1 MRAIPKVAG
10 LVVASLAIS
19 LSQLPVA
26 AGALASLT
34 LVVTPTSTETAYGS
48 NPSGAAVDVSFVS
61 TEADGEH
68 LKLSANIVS
77 VPAGQNVQATIAQVT
92 STNATLE
99 MFDSTSHIKAVNA
112 GLVNAKFTVS
122 IKSATSSPLAAG
134 TYTMLVYAGSTS
146 GSQQQSVTFVIAPP
160 PTPTLSL
167 GLSRIWMTPGS
178 TTANESNNTSS
189 ISAPAN
195 SDFKTQVANL
205 TVDLR
210 DSNNSQVNN
219 IPITVTVTGPGIVG
233 IGLNSSSNVSLGR
246 AVIGQPGQYAISV
259 FPDGLFGTS
268 TITIIQNGQV
278 IGTRNISFT
287 QAAPPPASIVISNVS
302 IDKLAVSAGESV
314 KVQFN
319 TTTTSLPV
327 GQIPVG
333 SLDVYGSEDC
343 EGDNCSVP
351 GGIVLVSG
359 DSSNGTW
366 SGSFQFSKQ
375 AISGSYSLLIYFP
388 KFKGTPGFFYTHP
401 QKIVVKGVDP
411 APPAPPASASMSI
424 SSFGKTNLTIGES
437 LIVKI
442 GVKTSNFPV
451 GVPMQA
457 TIFTPNDCEDESCSS
472 SGVGKLV
479 WGTLENGTW
488 EISVP
493 IHSQM
498 LSGKYSMNYGFFKL
512 KGTPGV
518 IGTISDFLVVQGIA
532 APPVPLPATIKIS
545 NIKPSSTSINVGSGL
560 AVQFD
565 LASTNLNDNEIV
577 QIYLTDDSSGNCDE
591 GCGVGTAKLIKGSI
605 ANGSWIAQFTIPNTV
620 PTGNYNLVVSVPKR
634 KGTSG
639 AYVFYPQPI
648 YVTGAPKFT
657 PVYVFSSIKTSTNA
671 LRVGQTVTGY
681 FYLKTNDDKVSTPA
695 CIIDGIA
702 GWTDAI
708 LVSGAAMAGSWE
720 CKLTIP
726 SGAITGKYKLT
737 VAVVGYA
744 NGNKNEERADLG
756 SLAVSGT
763 TLVQSAT
770 SQQCQNYLNTF
781 SSNWSSIN
789 SSYND
794 LKLSLTDPKYSQVYF
809 IGKYRNWSELYEQKL
824 NIQNNLLTES
834 ERMVALSSSN
844 EVISCDFYD
853 FSKGLSSKYAS
864 VFSQLVTSVE
874 VLKAELG
881 VWRYKMQTSIPDPVK
896 YFNPQIE
903 TGAIEIQKVSET
915 TLGKVVIN
923 FAYQSSVGVAKIVCS
938 SNYGICTVF
947 QNGASSSGDSYY
959 GIAEITKIPPGAFL
973 NFTLSQLGST
983 GNQVA
988 SFQQT
993 YTSLRA
999 GLQPSLGPITSIGG
1013 GCTFKILN
1021 YDPAFTW
1028 FAKSE
1033 MKVAR
1038 DGTATIYSKE
1048 LQATDEYISTSRVGY
1063 QTVNA
1068 INTLFK
1074 CVPLNPTSD
1083 TTGTNTS
1090 TGNTTPAA
1098 PVVTIEDDGSEELP
1112 TGTVKVKK
1120 EAGGKYLLAISS
1132 NLLEEKVTLTASR
1145 KGRATIRFSA
1155 TTNEDGAVQIRTGR
1169 NLSGY
1174 SVKLFFD
1181 GESLKTV
1188 KVA

>member
-26 AGALASLT
+26 AGALTGLT
-34 LVVTPTSTETAYGS
+34 LAVTPASTETTYGS
-48 NPSGAAVDVSFVS
+48 NPSNVAVDVSFVS

-68 LKLSANIVS
+68 LKLSANIRS
-77 VPAGQNVQATIAQVT
+77 VPAGQNAQATIAQVT

-99 MFDSTSHIKAVNA
+99 MFDSTSHIKAVSA
-112 GLVNAKFTVS
+112 GLVSAKFTVS

-134 TYTMLVYAGSTS
+134 TYSMLVFAGSTS

-219 IPITVTVTGPGIVG
+219 LPITVTVTGPGIVG
-233 IGLNSSSNVSLGR
+233 IGLNASSNLSLGR

-287 QAAPPPASIVISNVS
+287 QAAPPPASISISNVS
-302 IDKLAVSAGESV
+302 IDKLAVGAGESV

-319 TTTTSLPV
+319 TTTTSLPI
-327 GQIPVG
+327 GQIPVA
-333 SLDVYGSEDC
+333 SMSHGSEDC
-343 EGDNCSVP
+343 EDYNCSVP

-424 SSFGKTNLTIGES
+424 SSFGKTSLTIGES

-451 GVPMQA
+451 GVPIQA

-472 SGVGKLV
+472 SGVGKLIS
-479 WGTLENGTW
+479 GTLENGTW

-518 IGTISDFLVVQGIA
+518 IGTISDFLVIQGLA
-532 APPVPLPATIKIS
+532 VPPVPLPATIKFS

-565 LASTNLNDNEIV
+565 LASTNLADNEIIQV
-577 QIYLTDDSSGNCDE
+577 YLTDDSSGNCDE

-605 ANGSWIAQFTIPNTV
+605 ANGSWVAQFTIPNTV
-620 PTGNYNLVVSVPKR
+620 PTGNYNLVVFVPKR
-634 KGTSG
+634 KGISG
-639 AYVFYPQPI
+639 AYVVYPQQI

-657 PVYVFSSIKTSTNA
+657 PVYVFSSLKTSSSSV
-671 LRVGQTVTGY
+671 RVGQSVTGY

-708 LVSGAAMAGSWE
+708 LVGGVPMAGSWE

-726 SGAITGKYKLT
+726 TDAITGKYKLT

-763 TLVQSAT
+763 TLVQTAT

-794 LKLSLTDPKYSQVYF
+794 LKLSLSDPKYSQMYF
-809 IGKYRNWSELYEQKL
+809 IGKFRNWSELYSEKL
-824 NIQNNLLTES
+824 NTLNKLLIES
-834 ERMVALSSSN
+834 QRMFALSSSN

-853 FSKGLSSKYAS
+853 SSKGLSSKYAS

-874 VLKAELG
+874 FLNAELS

-915 TLGKVVIN
+915 TLGKVTIN
-923 FAYQSSVGVAKIVCS
+923 FAYQSSVGVAKILCTTS
-938 SNYGICTVF
+938 SGICTVL

-983 GNQVA
+983 GNQIA

-1033 MKVAR
+1033 LKVSR
-1038 DGTATIYSKE
+1038 DGTATINSKG
-1048 LQATDEYISTSRVGY
+1048 LQETDEYISTSRVGY

-1074 CVPLNPTSD
+1074 CMPMNSTSD

-1090 TGNTTPAA
+1090 TGNTTPTA
-1098 PVVTIEDDGSEELP
+1098 PVVTIEDEGSEELP
-1112 TGTVKVKK
+1112 TGTLKVKK
-1120 EAGGKYLLAISS
+1120 EASGRYLLAVSS
-1132 NLLEEKVTLTASR
+1132 NLSEEKVTLTASR
-1145 KGRATIRFSA
+1145 KGKATIRFSA
-1155 TTNEDGAVQIRTGR
+1155 TTNEDGAVQIRTSR

-1174 SVKLFFD
+1174 SLKLIFD

-1188 KVA
+1188 KIA

>member
-1 MRAIPKVAG
+1 MRVIPKVAG

-26 AGALASLT
+26 AGALTGLT
-34 LVVTPTSTETAYGS
+34 LAVTPASTETTYGS
-48 NPSGAAVDVSFVS
+48 NPSNVAVDVSFVS
-61 TEADGEH
+61 TEAGGEH
-68 LKLSANIVS
+68 LKLSANIRS
-77 VPAGQNVQATIAQVT
+77 VPAGQNAQATIAQVT

-99 MFDSTSHIKAVNA
+99 MFDSTSHIKAVSA
-112 GLVNAKFTVS
+112 GLVSAKFTVS

-134 TYTMLVYAGSTS
+134 TYSMLVFAGSTS

-178 TTANESNNTSS
+178 TTASESNNTSS

-219 IPITVTVTGPGIVG
+219 LPITVTVTGPGIVG
-233 IGLNSSSNVSLGR
+233 IGLNASSNLSLGR

-287 QAAPPPASIVISNVS
+287 QAAPPPASISISNVS
-302 IDKLAVSAGESV
+302 IDKLAVGAGESV

-319 TTTTSLPV
+319 TTTTSLPI
-327 GQIPVG
+327 GQIPVA
-333 SLDVYGSEDC
+333 SMSHGSEDC
-343 EGDNCSVP
+343 EDYNCSVP

-366 SGSFQFSKQ
+366 SGSFQYSKQ

-424 SSFGKTNLTIGES
+424 SSFGKTSLTIGES

-451 GVPMQA
+451 GVPIQA

-472 SGVGKLV
+472 SGVGKLIS
-479 WGTLENGTW
+479 GTLENGTW

-518 IGTISDFLVVQGIA
+518 IGTISDFLVIQGLA
-532 APPVPLPATIKIS
+532 VPPVPLPATIKFS

-565 LASTNLNDNEIV
+565 LASTNLADNEIIQV
-577 QIYLTDDSSGNCDE
+577 YLTDDSSGNCDE

-605 ANGSWIAQFTIPNTV
+605 ANGSWVAQFTIPNTV
-620 PTGNYNLVVSVPKR
+620 PTGNYNLVVFVPKR
-634 KGTSG
+634 KGISG
-639 AYVFYPQPI
+639 AYVVYPQQI

-671 LRVGQTVTGY
+671 VRVGQAVTSY

-695 CIIDGIA
+695 CIIDGVI
-702 GWTDAI
+702 GWTPAKLIEGTAMSGYWFCSIAI
-708 LVSGAAMAGSWE
+708 PSKAVSGN
-720 CKLTIP
+720 
-726 SGAITGKYKLT
+726 YKLQ

-744 NGNKNEERADLG
+744 NGNKNEQWADLG
-756 SLAVSGT
+756 SLEVSGT
-763 TLVQSAT
+763 TLVQTAT
-770 SQQCQNYLNTF
+770 SQQCQNYLNTL

-794 LKLSLTDPKYSQVYF
+794 LTLSLTDPKYSQIYF
-809 IGKYRNWSELYEQKL
+809 IGKYRNWSEMYSQKL
-824 NIQNNLLTES
+824 SIQNNLLIES

-853 FSKGLSSKYAS
+853 SSNGLSSKYVSA
-864 VFSQLVTSVE
+864 FSQLISSVKG
-874 VLKAELG
+874 LNSELT
-881 VWRYKMQTSIPDPVK
+881 VWYKKMLTSIPDPVK

-903 TGAIEIQKVSET
+903 TGSIEIQKVSEA
-915 TLGKVVIN
+915 TLGKVTIN

-947 QNGASSSGDSYY
+947 QNGESSSGDSYY
-959 GIAEITKIPPGAFL
+959 GIAEITKIPPGVFL

-983 GNQVA
+983 GNQIA

-1033 MKVAR
+1033 LKVAR
-1038 DGTATIYSKE
+1038 DGTATIYLKE

-1074 CVPLNPTSD
+1074 CVPTNSTSD

-1098 PVVTIEDDGSEELP
+1098 PVVTIDDEGSEELP
-1112 TGTVKVKK
+1112 TGTLKVKK
-1120 EAGGKYLLAISS
+1120 EASGRYLLAVSS
-1132 NLLEEKVTLTASR
+1132 NLSEEKVTLTASR
-1145 KGRATIRFSA
+1145 KGKATIRFSA
-1155 TTNEDGAVQIRTGR
+1155 TTNEDGAVQIRTSR

-1174 SVKLFFD
+1174 SLKLIFD

-1188 KVA
+1188 KIA

>member
-1 MRAIPKVAG
+1 MRAIPKVTG
-10 LVVASLAIS
+10 LIVASLAIS

-26 AGALASLT
+26 AGALAGLT
-34 LVVTPTSTETAYGS
+34 LAVTPTSTQSTYGS

-92 STNATLE
+92 STNANLE

-112 GLVNAKFTVS
+112 GLVSAKFTVF
-122 IKSATSSPLAAG
+122 IKSVTSSPLAAG
-134 TYTMLVYAGSTS
+134 TYSMLVYAGSTS

-160 PTPTLSL
+160 PTPTLSP

-178 TTANESNNTSS
+178 TPASESNNSS
-189 ISAPAN
+189 ALSGSATADLTNP
-195 SDFKTQVANL
+195 VANI

-210 DSNNSQVNN
+210 DTTNTPMTNL
-219 IPITVTVTGPGIVG
+219 PITAFVQGPGAIG
-233 IGLNSSSNVSLGR
+233 IGSAPPARSAIGR
-246 AVIGQPGQYAISV
+246 AVIGQPNQYSISL
-259 FPDGLFGTS
+259 FGDGLFGTS
-268 TITIIQNGQV
+268 TISIVQNGV
-278 IGTRNISFT
+278 PIGTRTFTFT
-287 QAAPPPASIVISNVS
+287 QSASLPQSVSISNVTV
-302 IDKLAVSAGESV
+302 DRANVSAGGTV
-314 KVQFN
+314 VVQFAS
-319 TTTTSLPV
+319 TTTSLPT
-327 GQIPVG
+327 GQLAYVDLNYADDC
-333 SLDVYGSEDC
+333 LDESC
-343 EGDNCSVP
+343 NSSFAAT
-351 GGIVLVSG
+351 LQSG
-359 DSSNGTW
+359 DSSNGKWT
-366 SGSFQFSKQ
+366 
-375 AISGSYSLLIYFP
+375 ASLGVPSTALTGNYAVSIYFP
-388 KFKGTPGFFYTHP
+388 K
-401 QKIVVKGVDP
+401 
-411 APPAPPASASMSI
+411 
-424 SSFGKTNLTIGES
+424 
-437 LIVKI
+437 
-442 GVKTSNFPV
+442 
-451 GVPMQA
+451 
-457 TIFTPNDCEDESCSS
+457 
-472 SGVGKLV
+472 
-479 WGTLENGTW
+479 
-488 EISVP
+488 
-493 IHSQM
+493 
-498 LSGKYSMNYGFFKL
+498 L
-512 KGTPGV
+512 KGMTGFYYRYPLMIAVAGVTPK
-518 IGTISDFLVVQGIA
+518 
-532 APPVPLPATIKIS
+532 PVPPPATIKFS
-545 NIKPSSTSINVGSGL
+545 SIKPSSTSMKVGNL
-560 AVQFD
+560 LEVQFD
-565 LASTNLNDNEIV
+565 LVSTNLENSEVV
-577 QIYLTDDSSGNCDE
+577 QVYLTDDSIGNCDD
-591 GCGVGTAKLIKGSI
+591 GCGDGTAKLTKGSI
-605 ANGSWIAQFTIPNTV
+605 TNGSWIAQFTIPNTV
-620 PTGNYNLVVSVPKR
+620 PTGNYSLVVAIPKR
-634 KGTSG
+634 KGVSG
-639 AYVFYPQPI
+639 AFAVYSQPI
-648 YVTGAPKFT
+648 YITGAPRFT
-657 PVYVFSSIKTSTNA
+657 PIYVFSSIKTSTNA
-671 LRVGQTVTGY
+671 VRVGQVVTSY

-695 CIIDGIA
+695 CIIDGVI
-702 GWTDAI
+702 GWTPAKLI
-708 LVSGAAMAGSWE
+708 EGTAMSGSWF
-720 CKLTIP
+720 CSITIP
-726 SGAITGKYKLT
+726 SNAVSGNYKFQ

-744 NGNKNEERADLG
+744 NGDKNEQWADLG

-770 SQQCQNYLNTF
+770 FQQCQNYLNTF

-794 LKLSLTDPKYSQVYF
+794 LKLSLTDPKYSQIYF
-809 IGKYRNWSELYEQKL
+809 IGKYRNWSEMYSQKL
-824 NIQNNLLTES
+824 NIQNNLLIES

-853 FSKGLSSKYAS
+853 FSNGLSSKYAS
-864 VFSQLVTSVE
+864 AFSQLISSVKGLNSE
-874 VLKAELG
+874 IT
-881 VWRYKMQTSIPDPVK
+881 VWYKKMQTSIPDPVK

-959 GIAEITKIPPGAFL
+959 GIAEITKIQPGAFL

-1098 PVVTIEDDGSEELP
+1098 PVVTIEDDGSEVLP
-1112 TGTVKVKK
+1112 TGTLKVKK
-1120 EAGGKYLLAISS
+1120 ESSGRYLLAVSS
-1132 NLLEEKVTLTASR
+1132 NLVEEKVTLTASR
-1145 KGRATIRFSA
+1145 KGKATIRFSA
-1155 TTNEDGAVQIRTGR
+1155 TTNEDGAVQIRTSR

-1174 SVKLFFD
+1174 SLQLIFD

>member
-10 LVVASLAIS
+10 LIVASLAIS

-26 AGALASLT
+26 AGALAGLT
-34 LVVTPTSTETAYGS
+34 LVVTPTSTQSTYGS

-122 IKSATSSPLAAG
+122 IKSATSSPLTAG
-134 TYTMLVYAGSTS
+134 TYSMLVYAGSTS

-178 TTANESNNTSS
+178 TTASESNNTSS
-189 ISAPAN
+189 ISVPAN

-210 DSNNSQVNN
+210 DSNNSQVDYL
-219 IPITVTVTGPGIVG
+219 PITVTVTGPGIVG
-233 IGLNSSSNVSLGR
+233 IGLNSSSNVILGR

-268 TITIIQNGQV
+268 TITIIQNGQI

-287 QAAPPPASIVISNVS
+287 QAAPPPASIGISNVTV
-302 IDKLAVSAGESV
+302 DKLAVSAGESV

-327 GQIPVG
+327 GQIPVV
-333 SLDVYGSEDC
+333 SIFSSEDC
-343 EGDNCSVP
+343 DDDNCYAT
-351 GGIVLVSG
+351 GGIGLVSG

-366 SGSFQFSKQ
+366 SGSFQFSKL
-375 AISGSYSLLIYFP
+375 AVSGNYSIQIYFP

-437 LIVKI
+437 LIVKV

-451 GVPMQA
+451 GVPIQA

-472 SGVGKLV
+472 SGVGKLIS
-479 WGTLENGTW
+479 GTLENGTW

-518 IGTISDFLVVQGIA
+518 IGTISDFLVIQGRA
-532 APPVPLPATIKIS
+532 ALPVPLPATINIS
-545 NIKPSSTSINVGSGL
+545 SIKPSITSIKVGNL
-560 AVQFD
+560 LQVQFD
-565 LASTNLNDNEIV
+565 LVSTNVENNEVV
-577 QIYLTDDSSGNCDE
+577 QVYLTDDSSGNCDE

-605 ANGSWIAQFTIPNTV
+605 ANGSWIAQFAIPNTV
-620 PTGNYNLVVSVPKR
+620 PTGNYSLVVAIPKR
-634 KGTSG
+634 KGVSG
-639 AYVFYPQPI
+639 AFAVYSQSI
-648 YVTGAPKFT
+648 YVTGAPRFT
-657 PVYVFSSIKTSTNA
+657 PIYVFSSIKTSTNA
-671 LRVGQTVTGY
+671 VRVGQAVTSY

-695 CIIDGIA
+695 CIIDGVI
-702 GWTDAI
+702 GWTPAKLIEGTAMSGYWFCSIAI
-708 LVSGAAMAGSWE
+708 PSNAVSGN
-720 CKLTIP
+720 
-726 SGAITGKYKLT
+726 YKLQ

-744 NGNKNEERADLG
+744 NGDKNEQWADLG

-794 LKLSLTDPKYSQVYF
+794 LKLSLTDPKYSQIYF
-809 IGKYRNWSELYEQKL
+809 IGKYRSWSEMYSQKL
-824 NIQNNLLTES
+824 NIQNNLLIES

-853 FSKGLSSKYAS
+853 FSNGLSSKYAS
-864 VFSQLVTSVE
+864 AFSQLISSVKGLNSE
-874 VLKAELG
+874 IT
-881 VWRYKMQTSIPDPVK
+881 VWYKKMQTSIPDPVK

-923 FAYQSSVGVAKIVCS
+923 FAYQSSVGVAKIICS

-959 GIAEITKIPPGAFL
+959 GIAEITKIQPGAFL

>member
-10 LVVASLAIS
+10 LIVASLTIS

-26 AGALASLT
+26 AGALAGLT
-34 LVVTPTSTETAYGS
+34 LVVTPTSTQSTYGS
-48 NPSGAAVDVSFVS
+48 NPSGAAVDVSFAS

-178 TTANESNNTSS
+178 TTASESNNTSS
-189 ISAPAN
+189 ISVPAN

-210 DSNNSQVNN
+210 DSNNSQVNYL
-219 IPITVTVTGPGIVG
+219 PITVTVTGPGIVG
-233 IGLNSSSNVSLGR
+233 IGLNSSSNVILGR

-268 TITIIQNGQV
+268 TITIIQNGQI

-287 QAAPPPASIVISNVS
+287 QAAPPPASIGISNVS
-302 IDKLAVSAGESV
+302 VDKLAVSAGESV

-327 GQIPVG
+327 GQIPVV
-333 SLDVYGSEDC
+333 SIFSSEDC
-343 EGDNCSVP
+343 DDDNCYAT
-351 GGIVLVSG
+351 GGIGLVSG

-366 SGSFQFSKQ
+366 AGSFQFSKLTV
-375 AISGSYSLLIYFP
+375 SGNYSIQIYFP

-451 GVPMQA
+451 GVPIQA

-472 SGVGKLV
+472 SGVGKLIS
-479 WGTLENGTW
+479 GTLENGTW

-518 IGTISDFLVVQGIA
+518 IGTISDFLVIQGRA
-532 APPVPLPATIKIS
+532 ALPVPLPATINIS
-545 NIKPSSTSINVGSGL
+545 NIKPSSTSIKVGNL
-560 AVQFD
+560 LQVQFD
-565 LASTNLNDNEIV
+565 LVSTNVENNEVV
-577 QIYLTDDSSGNCDE
+577 QVYLTDDSSGNCDE

-605 ANGSWIAQFTIPNTV
+605 ANGSWIAQFAIPNTV
-620 PTGNYNLVVSVPKR
+620 PTGNYSLVVAIPKR
-634 KGTSG
+634 KGVSG
-639 AYVFYPQPI
+639 AFAVYSQPI
-648 YVTGAPKFT
+648 YVTGAPRFT
-657 PVYVFSSIKTSTNA
+657 PIYVFSSIKTSTNA
-671 LRVGQTVTGY
+671 VRVGQAVTSY

-695 CIIDGIA
+695 CIIDGVI
-702 GWTDAI
+702 GWTPAKLIEGTAMSGYWFCSIAI
-708 LVSGAAMAGSWE
+708 PSNAVSGN
-720 CKLTIP
+720 
-726 SGAITGKYKLT
+726 YKLQ

-744 NGNKNEERADLG
+744 NGDKNEQWADLG

-794 LKLSLTDPKYSQVYF
+794 LKLSLTDPKYSQIYF
-809 IGKYRNWSELYEQKL
+809 IGKYRNWSEMYSQKL
-824 NIQNNLLTES
+824 NIQNNLLIES

-853 FSKGLSSKYAS
+853 FSNGLSSKYAS
-864 VFSQLVTSVE
+864 AFSQLITSVKGLNSE
-874 VLKAELG
+874 IT
-881 VWRYKMQTSIPDPVK
+881 VWYKKMQTSIPDPVK

-959 GIAEITKIPPGAFL
+959 GIAEITKIQPGAFL

-1048 LQATDEYISTSRVGY
+1048 LQATDEYISTSRIGY

-1083 TTGTNTS
+1083 MTGTNTS

-1174 SVKLFFD
+1174 SLKLFFD

>member
-10 LVVASLAIS
+10 FIVASLAIS

-26 AGALASLT
+26 TGALAGLT

-48 NPSGAAVDVSFVS
+48 NPSGVAVDVSFVS

-77 VPAGQNVQATIAQVT
+77 VPAGQNVKATIAQVT

-99 MFDSTSHIKAVNA
+99 MFDSTSHIKAVTA

-122 IKSATSSPLAAG
+122 IKSATSAPLAAG
-134 TYTMLVYAGSTS
+134 TYSMLVYAGSTS

-178 TTANESNNTSS
+178 TTASESNNTSS
-189 ISAPAN
+189 ISVPAN

-210 DSNNSQVNN
+210 DSNNSQVNYL
-219 IPITVTVTGPGIVG
+219 PIAVTVTGPGIVG

-246 AVIGQPGQYAISV
+246 AVLGQPGHYAISV

-287 QAAPPPASIVISNVS
+287 QAAPPPASISISNVS
-302 IDKLAVSAGESV
+302 IDKLAVSAGDSV

-319 TTTTSLPV
+319 STTTSIPT
-327 GQIPVG
+327 GQIAYA
-333 SLDVYGSEDC
+333 SLNFGEDC
-343 EGDNCSVP
+343 LDGSCNVSAP
-351 GGIVLVSG
+351 AMLQSG
-359 DSSNGTW
+359 DSSNGKWTA
-366 SGSFQFSKQ
+366 SLSVPSTALTGNY
-375 AISGSYSLLIYFP
+375 AISIYFP
-388 KFKGTPGFFYTHP
+388 KLKGVTGFYYRHSQIIT
-401 QKIVVKGVDP
+401 VAGVDP

-451 GVPMQA
+451 GVPIQA

-565 LASTNLNDNEIV
+565 LASTNLADNEIV
-577 QIYLTDDSSGNCDE
+577 QVYLTDDSNGNCDE
-591 GCGVGTAKLIKGSI
+591 GCGVGTAKLITGSI
-605 ANGSWIAQFTIPNTV
+605 ANGSWSAQFTIPNTV

-634 KGTSG
+634 KGISG
-639 AYVFYPQPI
+639 AYVVYSQPI

-657 PVYVFSSIKTSTNA
+657 PVYIFSSIKISTNA
-671 LRVGQTVTGY
+671 VRVGQTVTGY

-695 CIIDGIA
+695 CIIDGVI
-702 GWTDAI
+702 GWTPAKLI
-708 LVSGAAMAGSWE
+708 EGTAMSGFWFCSIA
-720 CKLTIP
+720 IP
-726 SGAITGKYKLT
+726 SNAISGKYKLQ

-744 NGNKNEERADLG
+744 NGDKNEQWADLG

-763 TLVQSAT
+763 TLVQTAT
-770 SQQCQNYLNTF
+770 SQQCQNYFSTF

-789 SSYND
+789 SNYNE
-794 LKLSLTDPKYSQVYF
+794 LKLSLSDPKYSQIYF

-824 NIQNNLLTES
+824 NTQNNLLTES

-853 FSKGLSSKYAS
+853 SSNGLSSKYVSA
-864 VFSQLVTSVE
+864 FSQLITSVK
-874 VLKAELG
+874 VLNSELT
-881 VWRYKMQTSIPDPVK
+881 VWYKKMQTSIPDPVK

-923 FAYQSSVGVAKIVCS
+923 FAYQSSVGVAKIICS

-959 GIAEITKIPPGAFL
+959 GIAEITKIQPGAFL

-1038 DGTATIYSKE
+1038 DGTATINSKG
-1048 LQATDEYISTSRVGY
+1048 LQVTDEYISTSRVGY

-1074 CVPLNPTSD
+1074 CVPLNPTSN
-1083 TTGTNTS
+1083 TTDTNTS
-1090 TGNTTPAA
+1090 TGNTTPVA
-1098 PVVTIEDDGSEELP
+1098 PVITIEDDGSEELP

>member
-10 LVVASLAIS
+10 LIVASLAIS

-26 AGALASLT
+26 AGALAGLT
-34 LVVTPTSTETAYGS
+34 LVVTPTSTQSTYGS

-134 TYTMLVYAGSTS
+134 TYSMLLYAGSTS
-146 GSQQQSVTFVIAPP
+146 GRQQQSVTFVIAPP

-178 TTANESNNTSS
+178 TTASESNNTSS
-189 ISAPAN
+189 ISVPAN
-195 SDFKTQVANL
+195 PDFKTQVANL

-210 DSNNSQVNN
+210 DSNNSQVNYL
-219 IPITVTVTGPGIVG
+219 PITVTVTGPGIVG
-233 IGLNSSSNVSLGR
+233 IGLNSSSNVILGR

-268 TITIIQNGQV
+268 TITIIQNGQI

-287 QAAPPPASIVISNVS
+287 QAAPPPASIGISNVS
-302 IDKLAVSAGESV
+302 VDKLAVSAGESV

-319 TTTTSLPV
+319 STTTSIPT
-327 GQIPVG
+327 GQIAYA
-333 SLDVYGSEDC
+333 SLNFGEDC
-343 EGDNCSVP
+343 LDGSCNVSAP
-351 GGIVLVSG
+351 AMLQSG
-359 DSSNGTW
+359 DSSNGKWTA
-366 SGSFQFSKQ
+366 SLSVPTTALTGNY
-375 AISGSYSLLIYFP
+375 AISIYFP
-388 KFKGTPGFFYTHP
+388 KLKGVTGFYYRHP
-401 QKIVVKGVDP
+401 QIITVAGVDP

-451 GVPMQA
+451 GVPIQA

-512 KGTPGV
+512 KGTPGA

-565 LASTNLNDNEIV
+565 LASTNLSDNEIV
-577 QIYLTDDSSGNCDE
+577 QIYLTDDSNGNCDE
-591 GCGVGTAKLIKGSI
+591 GCGDGTAKLIKGSI

-639 AYVFYPQPI
+639 AYVVYPQPI

-657 PVYVFSSIKTSTNA
+657 PVYIFSSIKISTNA
-671 LRVGQTVTGY
+671 VRVGQTVTGY

-708 LVSGAAMAGSWE
+708 SVSGAAMAGSWE

-763 TLVQSAT
+763 TLVQTAT
-770 SQQCQNYLNTF
+770 SQQCQNYLSTL

-794 LKLSLTDPKYSQVYF
+794 LKLSLSDPKYSQIYF

-874 VLKAELG
+874 VLEAELG

-915 TLGKVVIN
+915 TLGKVLIN

-959 GIAEITKIPPGAFL
+959 GIAEITKIQPGAFL

-1098 PVVTIEDDGSEELP
+1098 QVVTIEDDGSEELP

>member
-19 LSQLPVA
+19 LSQLPAA
-26 AGALASLT
+26 AGALTGLT
-34 LVVTPTSTETAYGS
+34 LAVTPASTETTYGS
-48 NPSGAAVDVSFVS
+48 NPSNVAVDVSFVS

-68 LKLSANIVS
+68 LKLSANIRS
-77 VPAGQNVQATIAQVT
+77 VPAGQNAQATIAQVT

-99 MFDSTSHIKAVNA
+99 MFDSTSHIKAVDA
-112 GLVNAKFTVS
+112 GLVSAKFTVS

-134 TYTMLVYAGSTS
+134 TYSMLVFAGSTS

-178 TTANESNNTSS
+178 TTASESNNTSS

-219 IPITVTVTGPGIVG
+219 LPITVTVTGPGIVG
-233 IGLNSSSNVSLGR
+233 IGLNSSSNVILGR
-246 AVIGQPGQYAISV
+246 AVLGQPGQYAISV

-287 QAAPPPASIVISNVS
+287 QAAPPPASIGISNVS
-302 IDKLAVSAGESV
+302 IDKLAVGAGESV

-327 GQIPVG
+327 GQIPVV
-333 SLDVYGSEDC
+333 SITSNEECDD
-343 EGDNCSVP
+343 DNCYAP
-351 GGIVLVSG
+351 GGINLVSG

-366 SGSFQFSKQ
+366 SGSFQFSKL
-375 AISGSYSLLIYFP
+375 AVSGNYSLQIYFP

-451 GVPMQA
+451 GVPIQA

-518 IGTISDFLVVQGIA
+518 IGTISDFLVVQGRA
-532 APPVPLPATIKIS
+532 AVPIPLPATIKIS

-565 LASTNLNDNEIV
+565 LASTNLADNEIV
-577 QIYLTDDSSGNCDE
+577 QVYLTDDSSGNCDE

-620 PTGNYNLVVSVPKR
+620 PTGNYNLVVFVPKR
-634 KGTSG
+634 KGISG
-639 AYVFYPQPI
+639 AYVVYPQQI

-671 LRVGQTVTGY
+671 VRVGQAVTSY
-681 FYLKTNDDKVSTPA
+681 FYLKTNDDKVSTPS
-695 CIIDGIA
+695 CIIDGVI
-702 GWTDAI
+702 GWTPAKLVEGTAMSGYWFCSIAI
-708 LVSGAAMAGSWE
+708 PSNAVSGN
-720 CKLTIP
+720 
-726 SGAITGKYKLT
+726 YKLQ

-744 NGNKNEERADLG
+744 NGNKNEQWADLG
-756 SLAVSGT
+756 LLAVSGT
-763 TLVQSAT
+763 TLVQTAT

-794 LKLSLTDPKYSQVYF
+794 LKLSLTDPKYSQIYF
-809 IGKYRNWSELYEQKL
+809 IGKYRNWSEMYSQKL
-824 NIQNNLLTES
+824 NIQNNLLVES

-864 VFSQLVTSVE
+864 AFSQLTSSVKG
-874 VLKAELG
+874 LNSELT
-881 VWRYKMQTSIPDPVK
+881 VWYKNMQTSIPDPVK

-903 TGAIEIQKVSET
+903 TGALDIQKVSET

-938 SNYGICTVF
+938 SNFGICTVF
-947 QNGASSSGDSYY
+947 QNGESSSGDSYY

-983 GNQVA
+983 GNQIA

-1033 MKVAR
+1033 LKVAR
-1038 DGTATIYSKE
+1038 DGTATINSKG
-1048 LQATDEYISTSRVGY
+1048 LQETDEYISTSRVGY

-1074 CVPLNPTSD
+1074 CVPMNSTSV

-1090 TGNTTPAA
+1090 TGNTTPTA
-1098 PVVTIEDDGSEELP
+1098 PVVTIEDEGSEELP
-1112 TGTVKVKK
+1112 TGTLKVKK
-1120 EAGGKYLLAISS
+1120 EASGRYLLAVSS
-1132 NLLEEKVTLTASR
+1132 NLSEEKVTLTASR
-1145 KGRATIRFSA
+1145 KGKATIRFSA
-1155 TTNEDGAVQIRTGR
+1155 TTNEDGAVQIRTSR

-1174 SVKLFFD
+1174 SLKLIFD

>member
-122 IKSATSSPLAAG
+122 IKSATGSPLAAG

-167 GLSRIWMTPGS
+167 SLSRIWMTPGS
-178 TTANESNNTSS
+178 TTASESNNTSS
-189 ISAPAN
+189 ISVPAN

-210 DSNNSQVNN
+210 DSNNSQVNYL
-219 IPITVTVTGPGIVG
+219 PITVTVTGPGIVG
-233 IGLNSSSNVSLGR
+233 IGLNSSSNVILGR

-268 TITIIQNGQV
+268 TITIIQNGQI

-287 QAAPPPASIVISNVS
+287 QAAPPPASIGISNVS
-302 IDKLAVSAGESV
+302 VDKLAVSAGESV

-319 TTTTSLPV
+319 TTTSSLPV
-327 GQIPVG
+327 GQIPVV
-333 SLDVYGSEDC
+333 SIFSSEDC
-343 EGDNCSVP
+343 DDDNCYAT
-351 GGIVLVSG
+351 GGIGLVSG

-366 SGSFQFSKQ
+366 SGSFQFPKL
-375 AISGSYSLLIYFP
+375 AVSGNYSIQIYFP

-442 GVKTSNFPV
+442 AVKTSNFPV
-451 GVPMQA
+451 GVPIQA
-457 TIFTPNDCEDESCSS
+457 TIFTPNDCEDEGCSS
-472 SGVGKLV
+472 SGVGKLIS
-479 WGTLENGTW
+479 GTLENGTW

-532 APPVPLPATIKIS
+532 APPVPLPATINIS
-545 NIKPSSTSINVGSGL
+545 SIKPSSISIKVGNL
-560 AVQFD
+560 LQVQFD
-565 LASTNLNDNEIV
+565 LVSTNVENNEVV
-577 QIYLTDDSSGNCDE
+577 QVYLTDDSSGNCDE

-605 ANGSWIAQFTIPNTV
+605 ANGSWIAQFAIPNTV
-620 PTGNYNLVVSVPKR
+620 PTGNYSLVVAIPKR
-634 KGTSG
+634 KGVSG
-639 AYVFYPQPI
+639 AFAVYGQPI
-648 YVTGAPKFT
+648 YVTGAPRFT
-657 PVYVFSSIKTSTNA
+657 PIYVFSPIKTSTNA
-671 LRVGQTVTGY
+671 VRVGQAVTSY

-695 CIIDGIA
+695 CIIDGVI
-702 GWTDAI
+702 GWTPAKLIEGTAMSGYWFCSIAI
-708 LVSGAAMAGSWE
+708 PSNAVSGN
-720 CKLTIP
+720 
-726 SGAITGKYKLT
+726 YKLQ

-744 NGNKNEERADLG
+744 NGDKNEQWADLG

-794 LKLSLTDPKYSQVYF
+794 LKLSLTDPKYSQIYF
-809 IGKYRNWSELYEQKL
+809 IGKYRNWSELYGQKL

-844 EVISCDFYD
+844 EVMSCDFYD
-853 FSKGLSSKYAS
+853 FSNGLSSKYAS
-864 VFSQLVTSVE
+864 AFSQLISSVKGLNSE
-874 VLKAELG
+874 IT
-881 VWRYKMQTSIPDPVK
+881 VWYKKMQTSIPDPVK
-896 YFNPQIE
+896 YFNPQID

-923 FAYQSSVGVAKIVCS
+923 FAYQSSVGVAKIICS

-959 GIAEITKIPPGAFL
+959 GIAEITKIQPGAFL

-993 YTSLRA
+993 YTSLLA

-1033 MKVAR
+1033 MKVAK

-1083 TTGTNTS
+1083 TTGTNSS

-1120 EAGGKYLLAISS
+1120 EAGGKYLLAVSS
-1132 NLLEEKVTLTASR
+1132 NLVEEKVTLTASR
-1145 KGRATIRFSA
+1145 KGKATIRFSA
-1155 TTNEDGAVQIRTGR
+1155 TTNENGAVQIRTSR

-1174 SVKLFFD
+1174 SLKLIFD
-1181 GESLKTV
+1181 GESLKTI